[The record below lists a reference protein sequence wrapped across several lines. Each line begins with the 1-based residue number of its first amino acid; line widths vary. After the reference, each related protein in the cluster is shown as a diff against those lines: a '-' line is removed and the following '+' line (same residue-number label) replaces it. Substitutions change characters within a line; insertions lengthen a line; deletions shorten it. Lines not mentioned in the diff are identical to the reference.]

1 MKFELRYII
10 PIIILAITAGCS
22 DAPVPAC
29 GTGHDMRPLSF
40 SADAATTLSSS
51 RALHYDG
58 LKTQFTDGT
67 LIGCV
72 IAYKNPEAEG
82 GYEYQANS
90 CWTWHSD
97 GLKLTKLLDSDN
109 APVDINGEGNYI
121 LRHFTT
127 EEIEAEELADDPHHP
142 YFIRLLNETA
152 DYAFFFYYPYIDA
165 DILTNDILGETSEA
179 PIIIDFGKSPFPNAK
194 ESQDSK
200 TEIIY
205 NISQLKSE
213 TQKYVNSNFLIL
225 PVSNDGTEKNGVAT
239 SSWKEYTCGASLN
252 FNMEDGDNNKKLNGS
267 DFMYGSVTE
276 MSDGQ
281 PLNTENAKSE
291 IPVTMHKKMV
301 TMDLYVLEDVVD
313 GSLKL
318 NPQESNYKP
327 AMKRLKRFNLIT
339 GEFADDYNYYDEW
352 NGTTQEKNSRY
363 TKNKAITPCKIGTV
377 TETMNG
383 KPTTYN
389 VYRIILPPQS
399 NSEFRCSLSFR
410 AEGHNNELTLN
421 DMHQTSGIKSLQSG
435 HYYKLRFSKLDEKSG
450 FHIDID
456 DWQKGDIISINRPD

>member
-29 GTGHDMRPLSF
+29 GTGHDLRPLSF

-51 RALHYDG
+51 RALQYDG
-58 LKTQFTDGT
+58 LKTQFTKGT

-90 CWTWHSD
+90 CWTWHPD

-109 APVDINGEGNYI
+109 APVDINGEGNNI

-127 EEIEAEELADDPHHP
+127 AEIEAEELADDPHAP
-142 YFIRLLNETA
+142 YFIRLLNKTA

-165 DILTNDILGETSEA
+165 DILTNAYESSLTKDEWGNGKYDIKNVSYPTELQDTYKYNPPTS
-179 PIIIDFGKSPFPNAK
+179 ISLKVINDNTLIRQVAK
-194 ESQDSK
+194 EAA
-200 TEIIY
+200 T
-205 NISQLKSE
+205 
-213 TQKYVNSNFLIL
+213 
-225 PVSNDGTEKNGVAT
+225 NDNALYC
-239 SSWKEYTCGASLN
+239 SSWKEYPVATTIDYSIGNNVTDRLN
-252 FNMEDGDNNKKLNGS
+252 HS

-276 MSDGQ
+276 MSDGE
-281 PLNTENAKSE
+281 PINLENAKSE

-301 TMDLYVLEDVVD
+301 TMDLYVLDDID
-313 GSLKL
+313 GSSIKL
-318 NPQESNYKP
+318 NPKNINNNNIYEP
-327 AMKRLKRFNLIT
+327 AMKRIRGFNMLT
-339 GEFADDYNYYDEW
+339 GNFEKEFAYN
-352 NGTTQEKNSRY
+352 TQSADIIEKNSRFNEY
-363 TKNKAITPCKIGTV
+363 GSPIIPCKIGTV
-377 TETMNG
+377 TEIMNG

-421 DMHQTSGIKSLQSG
+421 DMHQSSGIKSLQSG

-456 DWQKGDIISINRPD
+456 DWQKGDEISINRPD